1 MAEGH
6 VRETSIA
13 LTPVA
18 EGRFEIYLDGT
29 KVYDRKEPREDDF
42 VPKLKMIRKVA
53 FRLKDLLKEKEKVA
67 T

>member
-1 MAEGH
+1 
-6 VRETSIA
+6 

-18 EGRFEIYLDGT
+18 DGRFEIYLDGA

-42 VPKLKMIRKVA
+42 VPKLKVLRKIGLQ
-53 FRLKDLLKEKEKVA
+53 LKDLFEELEAVA